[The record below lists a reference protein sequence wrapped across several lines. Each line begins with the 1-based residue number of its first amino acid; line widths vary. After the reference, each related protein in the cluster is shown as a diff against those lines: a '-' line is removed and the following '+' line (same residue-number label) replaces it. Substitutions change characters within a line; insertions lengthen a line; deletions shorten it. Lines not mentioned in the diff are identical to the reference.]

1 MRNIWTIAQ
10 REYRQYFGTPMAYMV
25 AFLYLLVMGVIFY
38 YNLLTAT
45 YQQYPPQVQA
55 VIGPMVTVML
65 FVTPALTMRLIAAEQ
80 GEGTIELLLTAPVRD
95 WELVLGKWLGGF
107 LFMVTLL
114 AVTLIYP
121 FILHQLVDPGIDQGV
136 LIANYLGLTL
146 MSGSLIAVGVA
157 TSSLF
162 KNQTAAF
169 FATLGIMLL
178 LWLIGISSQA
188 AGSLGSQVLMYLDF
202 RSHFYDTLYRGV
214 IDLSDVVYYL
224 SLTSLALLLG
234 SVFVEVR
241 RWH

>member
-1 MRNIWTIAQ
+1 MRNIWTIAR

-45 YQQYPPQVQA
+45 YQQFPPQVQA

-157 TSSLF
+157 MSSLF

-188 AGSLGSQVLMYLDF
+188 AGSLGSRVLMYLDF

>member
-1 MRNIWTIAQ
+1 MRNIWTIAR

-45 YQQYPPQVQA
+45 YQQFPPQVQA

-136 LIANYLGLTL
+136 LIANYLGLAL

-157 TSSLF
+157 MSSLF

-188 AGSLGSQVLMYLDF
+188 AGSLGSRVLMYLDF

>member
-1 MRNIWTIAQ
+1 MRNIWTIAR

-136 LIANYLGLTL
+136 LIANYLGLAL

-157 TSSLF
+157 MSSLF

>member
-1 MRNIWTIAQ
+1 MRNIWTIAR

>member
-1 MRNIWTIAQ
+1 MRNIWTIAR

-25 AFLYLLVMGVIFY
+25 AFLYLLVLGVIFY
-38 YNLLTAT
+38 YNLVTAT
-45 YQQYPPQVQA
+45 YQQFPPQVQA
-55 VIGPMVTVML
+55 VVGPMVTVML
-65 FVTPALTMRLIAAEQ
+65 FVTPALTMRLLAAEQ
-80 GEGTIELLLTAPVRD
+80 GDGTIELLLTAPVRD

-136 LIANYLGLTL
+136 LITNYLGLTL

-157 TSSLF
+157 MSSLF

-169 FATLGIMLL
+169 FATLGVMLL
-178 LWLIGISSQA
+178 LWLIGISAQA
-188 AGSLGSQVLMYLDF
+188 AGSLGSRVLMYLDF